1 MNISTTNRLALTAA
15 ISLALALIAFSS
27 AAEPPTKGAS
37 EDARQQ
43 SSEKKQDRQEEKD
56 EKKAQHRLSKE
67 QQQDRIRQQQE
78 SLRLYRENI
87 AQQQAVARRN
97 AERLQEQKRLEHYR
111 FQQAYYE
118 RLRQQQAQLPDK
130 RYDYDNDPYYYTAPN
145 YRYRRDGSYYE
156 TNQYGAGILR
166 GALNNGYQEGLKAGR
181 ADKKDGWRFDYKNTF
196 AYEDGN
202 YGFDGRYVHQQDYN
216 HYFREGFRRGYEDGY
231 YNRRKYGGTAGSD
244 SLKDNVL
251 RSILNLEAI
260 RK

>member
-1 MNISTTNRLALTAA
+1 VNISTTNRLVLTVA
-15 ISLALALIAFSS
+15 ISLALAVIAFSS
-27 AAEPPTKGAS
+27 
-37 EDARQQ
+37 ARQQ
-43 SSEKKQDRQEEKD
+43 SSEKKRDKQDEKD
-56 EKKAQHRLSKE
+56 EKQAQHRLSKE
-67 QQQDRIRQQQE
+67 QQQERIRQQQE

-87 AQQQAVARRN
+87 ARQQDIAKRN
-97 AERLQEQKRLEHYR
+97 AELLQEQKRLAHYR
-111 FQQAYYE
+111 YQQSYYE
-118 RLRQQQAQLPDK
+118 RLRQQQAQLPDE

-145 YRYRRDGSYYE
+145 YRYRRDGSYRE
-156 TNQYGAGILR
+156 TNQYGADILR
-166 GALNNGYQEGLKAGR
+166 QALNNGYKEGLQAGR
-181 ADKKDGWRFDYKNTF
+181 ADKQDRWRFDYKRAF

-202 YGFDGRYVHQQDYN
+202 YGHDGRYVRQDDYN